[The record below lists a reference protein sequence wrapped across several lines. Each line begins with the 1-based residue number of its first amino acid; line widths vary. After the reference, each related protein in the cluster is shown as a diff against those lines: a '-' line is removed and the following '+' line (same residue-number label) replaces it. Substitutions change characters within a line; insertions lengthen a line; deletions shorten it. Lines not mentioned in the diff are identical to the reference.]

1 MPFLTDFTI
10 LKFVSFELPYLG
22 INILFA

>member
-1 MPFLTDFTI
+1 MPFPTDFAI

-22 INILFA
+22 ISTMGG

>member
-1 MPFLTDFTI
+1 MPFLTDFAI

-22 INILFA
+22 ISTMGG